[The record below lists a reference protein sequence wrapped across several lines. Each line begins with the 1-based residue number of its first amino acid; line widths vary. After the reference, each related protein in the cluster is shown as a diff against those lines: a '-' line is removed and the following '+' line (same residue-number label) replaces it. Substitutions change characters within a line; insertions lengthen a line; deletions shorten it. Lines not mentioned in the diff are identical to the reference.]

1 MSIEKEVSELLAI
14 MAKMRDPKKG
24 CAWTREQTY
33 HSLVRHTIE
42 EAYEVA
48 DTIERDALNELK
60 GELADLLNQVVFYSR
75 IAEEEGRFD
84 FKDVIAHLT
93 QKLID
98 RHPDVFKIQDNK
110 SVEFLESQ
118 WETLKQK
125 ERADTE
131 AKSILDG
138 VVKSLPALSVAN
150 KLQVRASSVGFDWQD
165 KRDVLA
171 KLKSE
176 IIELEEAFNQEDR
189 EAILDEVGDVMFSCV
204 NLIRHMKADSEQVM
218 RAANRK
224 FETRFRDVEREC
236 KAQGVQIEKASP
248 ELLESIWELVKVPQ
262 RRHPAT

>member
-14 MAKMRDPKKG
+14 MAKMRDPKEG

-48 DTIERDALNELK
+48 DSIESGDLDGLK

-75 IAEEEGRFD
+75 LAEEEGRFD
-84 FKDVIAHLT
+84 FKDIVAHLT

-98 RHPDVFKIQDNK
+98 RHPDVFKTQDNK

-125 ERADTE
+125 ERVGTE

-138 VVKSLPALSVAN
+138 VVKNLPGLSVAN

-176 IIELEEAFNQEDR
+176 IVELEEAFDQEDR
-189 EAILDEVGDVMFSCV
+189 DAILDEVGDVIFSCV
-204 NLIRHMKADSEQVM
+204 NFIRHMKADSEQVM
-218 RAANRK
+218 RASNNK
-224 FETRFRDVEREC
+224 FETRFRNLEKILKE
-236 KAQGVQIEKASP
+236 QGLQIEKQSP
-248 ELLESIWELVKVPQ
+248 EQLEEIWAQVKIPQ